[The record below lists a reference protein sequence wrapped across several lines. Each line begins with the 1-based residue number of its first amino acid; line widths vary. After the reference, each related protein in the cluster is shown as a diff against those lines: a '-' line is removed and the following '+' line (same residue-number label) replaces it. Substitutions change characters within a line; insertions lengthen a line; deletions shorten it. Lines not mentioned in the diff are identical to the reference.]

1 MDNLI
6 VDRALV
12 EYQSSLDNL
21 LKRLQVFATEINN
34 QQLQVTIRNLR
45 ANINEPFL
53 FVVVGEVKAGKSSF
67 VNALLQADI
76 CKTAADPCTDII
88 QQLVYSKEQYEQPVN
103 QYLRKIGLPNE
114 ILKTL
119 SVVDTPGTNT
129 IVENHQE
136 ITKDFIPNSDL
147 IFFVFFAKNPYT
159 RSAWELLDYVNSE
172 WRKKVVFVL
181 QQADLAKP
189 EELAK
194 NKEKLAELAVQKGIP
209 SPVVFATS
217 VEWEVNGE
225 QDISGFNEVRNYIQQ
240 TLKDGSTKR
249 LKLQGVRKTSDQI
262 IDLLRKDLVAVQQ
275 QLIKDQAIVSKIKT
289 KLLQNKRQSGFEL
302 ESLIN
307 RLLTKYDKITARVK
321 EDFREQL
328 SLFTLV
334 KGSFA
339 VLFRSKKSAPTWMD
353 ELKQSCEDELK
364 SSLGEISQDGIKHF
378 VGGIRDLLQS
388 LVDDLQDIKVNQV
401 TTSAITVNTIE
412 SRQEIV
418 EDVQQKVAT
427 LLDDKSFL
435 RSIES
440 INASVAPRFLGGGAA
455 TVAGTAIAALTE
467 IVLLDIIGTAF
478 AGVGLLFA
486 GGTLVLKKRKII
498 KQFEDKLDS
507 EKERFESELSAK
519 LNSKLDIIYEEI
531 ERNFVNIYDYVAE
544 EEQKISPLV
553 KQFNQI
559 EADAKQLT
567 VSNWYLFRAKT
578 QSGATLLLRK
588 QPRNA
593 HQDRRRV
600 NWLT

>member
-6 VDRALV
+6 VDQALV
-12 EYQSSLDNL
+12 QYQSRLDNL
-21 LKRLQVFATEINN
+21 LNLLQVFATDINN

-45 ANINEPFL
+45 GNINEPFL

-67 VNALLQADI
+67 VNALLQTDI
-76 CKTAADPCTDII
+76 CKTAADPCTDVI
-88 QQLVYSKEQYEQPVN
+88 QQIVYSEEQFEQPVS

-129 IVENHQE
+129 IVENHQQ
-136 ITKDFIPNSDL
+136 ITKEFIPNSDL

-159 RSAWELLDYVNSE
+159 RSAWELLDFVNSE

-181 QQADLAKP
+181 QQADLTKP
-189 EELAK
+189 AELAK
-194 NKEKLAELAVQKGIP
+194 NKEKLTELALQKGIQ

-225 QDISGFNEVRNYIQQ
+225 QDISGFNQVRNYIQQ

-249 LKLQGVRKTSDQI
+249 LKLQGVTKTSEQI
-262 IDLLRKDLVAVQQ
+262 IDLLRKDLVSVQQ
-275 QLIKDQAIVSKIKT
+275 QLIKDQAIVNKIKT
-289 KLLQNKRQSGFEL
+289 KLQQNKRQSGFEL
-302 ESLIN
+302 ESLMN
-307 RLLTKYDKITARVK
+307 RLLDKYDTITARVK
-321 EDFREQL
+321 SDFREQL

-339 VLFRSKKSAPTWMD
+339 VLFRTKKSAPTWMD
-353 ELKQSCEDELK
+353 ELKQSCENELK
-364 SSLGEISQDGIKHF
+364 TSLGEISQDGIKHF
-378 VGGIRDLLQS
+378 VGGIRELLQS

-401 TTSAITVNTIE
+401 TTNAISLNTIE

-418 EDVQQKVAT
+418 EDVQQKVST
-427 LLDDKSFL
+427 LLDDKTFL
-435 RSIES
+435 HSIES
-440 INASVAPRFLGGGAA
+440 VNASVAPRFIGGGAA

-498 KQFEDKLDS
+498 KQFEDKLDH
-507 EKERFESELSAK
+507 EKARFESELSAK

-531 ERNFVNIYDYVAE
+531 ERNFINIYNYVE
-544 EEQKISPLV
+544 VQEQKILPLV
-553 KQFNQI
+553 DQFEGI
-559 EADAKQLT
+559 ELEAKKLIE
-567 VSNWYLFRAKT
+567 NNK
-578 QSGATLLLRK
+578 
-588 QPRNA
+588 
-593 HQDRRRV
+593 
-600 NWLT
+600 

>member
-1 MDNLI
+1 MDHLI

-12 EYQSSLDNL
+12 QYQASLDRL
-21 LKRLQVFATEINN
+21 LEELQIFATDINN
-34 QQLQVTIRNLR
+34 QQLQKTIRNLK

-76 CKTAADPCTDII
+76 CKTAADPCTDVI
-88 QQLVYSKEQYEQPVN
+88 QQLVYSPESFERSVS
-103 QYLRKIGLPNE
+103 QYLRKIGLPKD

-136 ITKDFIPNSDL
+136 ITKEFIPNSDL

-181 QQADLAKP
+181 QQADLTRP

-194 NKEKLAELAVQKGIP
+194 NKEKLAELALQKGIT
-209 SPVVFATS
+209 SPVIFATS

-225 QDISGFNEVRNYIQQ
+225 QERSGFTAVRNYIQQ
-240 TLKDGSTKR
+240 TLKDGGNKR
-249 LKLQGVRKTSDQI
+249 LKLQGVRKTSEQI
-262 IDLLRKDLVAVQQ
+262 IALLQQDLATLQQ
-275 QLIKDQAIVSKIKT
+275 QLIKDREIVSKIKT

-328 SLFTLV
+328 SLLTLV

-339 VLFRSKKSAPTWMD
+339 VLFRTKKSAPTWMD
-353 ELKQSCEDELK
+353 ELKQSCENELK
-364 SSLGEISQDGIKHF
+364 ASLGEISQDGIKHF

-401 TTSAITVNTIE
+401 TTSAINVNTIE

-418 EDVQQKVAT
+418 EEVQQKVAT

-435 RSIES
+435 HSIES
-440 INASVAPRFLGGGAA
+440 VNASVAPRFLGGGAA

-478 AGVGLLFA
+478 AGVGILFA

-498 KQFEDKLDS
+498 KQFEDKLDN
-507 EKERFESELSAK
+507 EKARFESELSAK

-531 ERNFVNIYDYVAE
+531 ERNFINIYNYVDAE
-544 EEQKISPLV
+544 EEKILPLV
-553 KQFNQI
+553 DRFEQI
-559 EADAKQLT
+559 ERKAEQLT
-567 VSNWYLFRAKT
+567 PN
-578 QSGATLLLRK
+578 
-588 QPRNA
+588 N
-593 HQDRRRV
+593 
-600 NWLT
+600 

>member
-6 VDRALV
+6 VDQALV
-12 EYQSSLDNL
+12 QYQSSLDSL
-21 LKRLQVFATEINN
+21 LKRLQIFASEINN

-45 ANINEPFL
+45 TNINEPFL

-76 CKTAADPCTDII
+76 CKTAADPCTDVI
-88 QQLVYSKEQYEQPVN
+88 QQLVYSKEPFEQPVS

-194 NKEKLAELAVQKGIP
+194 NQEKLAELALRKGIQP
-209 SPVVFATS
+209 PVVFATS
-217 VEWEVNGE
+217 VEWEVSGK
-225 QDISGFNEVRNYIQQ
+225 QDVSGFTEIRNYIQQ
-240 TLKDGSTKR
+240 TLKEGSTKK
-249 LKLQGVRKTSDQI
+249 LKLQGVKKTSEQI
-262 IDLLRKDLVAVQQ
+262 IDLLRKDLVMVQQ
-275 QLIKDQAIVSKIKT
+275 QLIKDQAVVSKIKT

-307 RLLTKYDKITARVK
+307 RLLAKYDTITARVK
-321 EDFREQL
+321 ADFRERL
-328 SLFTLV
+328 SLLTLITS
-334 KGSFA
+334 SFS
-339 VLFRSKKSAPTWMD
+339 VLFRTKKSAPVWMD
-353 ELKQSCEDELK
+353 ELKQSCENELRT
-364 SSLGEISQDGIKHF
+364 SLGEISQDGIKHF
-378 VGGIRDLLQS
+378 VGGIKDLLQS

-401 TTSAITVNTIE
+401 STNVITVNTIE

-427 LLDDKSFL
+427 LLNDKTFL
-435 RSIES
+435 HSIES
-440 INASVAPRFLGGGAA
+440 INASVAPSFLGGGAA
-455 TVAGTAIAALTE
+455 TVAGTAIA
-467 IVLLDIIGTAF
+467 
-478 AGVGLLFA
+478 
-486 GGTLVLKKRKII
+486 
-498 KQFEDKLDS
+498 
-507 EKERFESELSAK
+507 
-519 LNSKLDIIYEEI
+519 
-531 ERNFVNIYDYVAE
+531 
-544 EEQKISPLV
+544 
-553 KQFNQI
+553 
-559 EADAKQLT
+559 
-567 VSNWYLFRAKT
+567 
-578 QSGATLLLRK
+578 
-588 QPRNA
+588 
-593 HQDRRRV
+593 
-600 NWLT
+600 

>member
-1 MDNLI
+1 MDNKLI
-6 VDRALV
+6 VDQALV
-12 EYQSSLDNL
+12 QYQSSLDNL
-21 LKRLQVFATEINN
+21 LSQLQAFATEINN

-45 ANINEPFL
+45 KNINEPFL

-76 CKTAADPCTDII
+76 CKTAADPCTDVI
-88 QQLVYSKEQYEQPVN
+88 QQIIYSPEIFEQPVS

-136 ITKDFIPNSDL
+136 ITKEFIPNSDL

-159 RSAWELLDYVNSE
+159 RSAWDLLDYVNSE

-194 NKEKLAELAVQKGIP
+194 NQEKLTELAVQKGIQ

-225 QDISGFNEVRNYIQQ
+225 QDRSGFQEVKNYIQQ
-240 TLKDGSTKR
+240 TLKDGGTKK
-249 LKLQGVRKTSDQI
+249 LKLQGVAKTSEQI
-262 IDLLRKDLVAVQQ
+262 IDLLRKDLLSIQQ
-275 QLIKDQAIVSKIKT
+275 QLIKDRTVVSKIQT
-289 KLLQNKRQSGFEL
+289 KLLQNKKQSGFEL

-307 RLLTKYDKITARVK
+307 RLLAKYDTITARVK

-339 VLFRSKKSAPTWMD
+339 VLFRTKKSAPTWMD
-353 ELKQSCEDELK
+353 ELKESCEHELK
-364 SSLGEISQDGIKHF
+364 ASLGEISQDGIRHF
-378 VGGIRDLLQS
+378 VGGIRSLLQS
-388 LVDDLQDIKVNQV
+388 LVEDLHDIQLNQIK
-401 TTSAITVNTIE
+401 TNAIAVNTIE

-427 LLDDKSFL
+427 LLDDKTFL
-435 RSIES
+435 HSIES
-440 INASVAPRFLGGGAA
+440 VNASVAPRFLGGGAA
-455 TVAGTAIAALTE
+455 TVAGTAIATLTE

-498 KQFEDKLDS
+498 KQFEEKLDS
-507 EKERFESELSAK
+507 EKARFKRELSTK

-531 ERNFVNIYDYVAE
+531 ERNFVNIYDYVEAE
-544 EEQKISPLV
+544 EKKILPLV
-553 KQFNQI
+553 DRFEQI
-559 EADAKQLT
+559 EHDAQQLT
-567 VSNWYLFRAKT
+567 SK
-578 QSGATLLLRK
+578 
-588 QPRNA
+588 
-593 HQDRRRV
+593 
-600 NWLT
+600 

>member
-6 VDRALV
+6 VDPALV
-12 EYQSSLDNL
+12 QYQSSLDNL
-21 LKRLQVFATEINN
+21 LKRLQVFATDISN
-34 QQLQVTIRNLR
+34 QRLQVTIRNLR

-67 VNALLQADI
+67 VNALLQSDI
-76 CKTAADPCTDII
+76 CKTAADPCTDVI
-88 QQLVYSKEQYEQPVN
+88 QQLVYSESQYEESVN

-136 ITKDFIPNSDL
+136 ITKEFIPNSDL

-181 QQADLAKP
+181 QQAVLTKP
-189 EELAK
+189 AELAK
-194 NKEKLAELAVQKGIP
+194 NKEKLAELALQKGIQNP
-209 SPVVFATS
+209 TVFATS

-225 QDISGFNEVRNYIQQ
+225 QDISGFKEVRSYIQQ
-240 TLKDGSTKR
+240 TLNDGSTKR
-249 LKLQGVRKTSDQI
+249 LKLQGVRKTSEQI
-262 IDLLRKDLVAVQQ
+262 IDLLRQDLVTVEQ
-275 QLIKDQAIVSKIKT
+275 QLIKDRAIVSKIKT

-307 RLLTKYDKITARVK
+307 RLLAQYDKITARVK
-321 EDFREQL
+321 EDFREEL
-328 SLFTLV
+328 SLLTLV

-339 VLFRSKKSAPTWMD
+339 VLFRTKKSAPTWMD
-353 ELKQSCEDELK
+353 ELKQSCENELK
-364 SSLGEISQDGIKHF
+364 ASLGDISQDGIKHF

-388 LVDDLQDIKVNQV
+388 LVDDLQDIKVNHV
-401 TTSAITVNTIE
+401 TTNAITVNTLE

-418 EDVQQKVAT
+418 EDVQQKVST
-427 LLDDKSFL
+427 LLDDKTFL
-435 RSIES
+435 NSIES
-440 INASVAPRFLGGGAA
+440 VNASVAPRFLGGGAA

-467 IVLLDIIGTAF
+467 IVILDIIGTAF
-478 AGVGLLFA
+478 AGVGILFA

-498 KQFEDKLDS
+498 KQFEEKLDN
-507 EKERFESELSAK
+507 EKARFESEISTK

-531 ERNFVNIYDYVAE
+531 ERNFASIYSYVE
-544 EEQKISPLV
+544 EAEQKVLPLV
-553 KQFNQI
+553 SQFEAI
-559 EADAKQLT
+559 EADAQQLT
-567 VSNWYLFRAKT
+567 TNDK
-578 QSGATLLLRK
+578 
-588 QPRNA
+588 
-593 HQDRRRV
+593 
-600 NWLT
+600 

>member
-6 VDRALV
+6 VDQALIQ
-12 EYQSSLDNL
+12 YQSSLDSL

-34 QQLQVTIRNLR
+34 QQLQGTIRNLR
-45 ANINEPFL
+45 VNINEPFL

-76 CKTAADPCTDII
+76 CKTAADPCTDVI
-88 QQLVYSKEQYEQPVN
+88 QQLVYSKEQFEQPVS
-103 QYLRKIGLPNE
+103 QYVRKIGLPNE

-159 RSAWELLDYVNSE
+159 RSAWELLNYVNNE

-194 NKEKLAELAVQKGIP
+194 NKEKLVELAVQKGIF

-225 QDISGFNEVRNYIQQ
+225 TDLSGFQEVRNYIQQ

-249 LKLQGVRKTSDQI
+249 LKLQEVKKTSEQI
-262 IDLLRKDLVAVQQ
+262 IDLLRKDLVMVQQ
-275 QLIKDQAIVSKIKT
+275 QLIKDQAVVSKIKT

-302 ESLIN
+302 ESLIK
-307 RLLTKYDKITARVK
+307 RLLTKYDTITARVK
-321 EDFREQL
+321 ADFREQL

-339 VLFRSKKSAPTWMD
+339 VLFRTQKSTPIWMD
-353 ELKQSCEDELK
+353 ELKQSCEHELK
-364 SSLGEISQDGIKHF
+364 TSLGEISQDGIKHF
-378 VGGIRDLLQS
+378 VGGIKDLLQS
-388 LVDDLQDIKVNQV
+388 LVDDLHDIKVNHV
-401 TTSAITVNTIE
+401 NTNVITVNTIE

-435 RSIES
+435 HSIES
-440 INASVAPRFLGGGAA
+440 VNASVAPRFLGGSAA

-498 KQFEDKLDS
+498 RQFEEKLDH
-507 EKERFESELSAK
+507 EKTRFESELSAK

-531 ERNFVNIYDYVAE
+531 DRKFANIYSYVGAE
-544 EEQKISPLV
+544 EEKVIPLV
-553 KQFNQI
+553 DQFKEI
-559 EADAKQLT
+559 EQDAAQL
-567 VSNWYLFRAKT
+567 V
-578 QSGATLLLRK
+578 
-588 QPRNA
+588 
-593 HQDRRRV
+593 D
-600 NWLT
+600 

>member
-1 MDNLI
+1 MDNPI
-6 VDRALV
+6 FDRALV
-12 EYQSSLDNL
+12 QYQSSLDSL

-76 CKTAADPCTDII
+76 CKTAADPCTDVI
-88 QQLVYSKEQYEQPVN
+88 QQLVYSKEQFEQPIG
-103 QYLRKIGLPNE
+103 QHLRKIGLPNE

-147 IFFVFFAKNPYT
+147 IFFIFFAKNPYT
-159 RSAWELLDYVNSE
+159 RSAWELLDFVNSE

-194 NKEKLAELAVQKGIP
+194 NQEKLAELAGQKGIP

-225 QDISGFNEVRNYIQQ
+225 QDLSGFKEVRNYIQQ
-240 TLKDGSTKR
+240 TLKDGSTKK
-249 LKLQGVRKTSDQI
+249 LKLQGVRKTSEQI
-262 IDLLRKDLVAVQQ
+262 IDLLRKDLVMVQH
-275 QLIKDQAIVSKIKT
+275 QLIKDQAVVSKIKT

-307 RLLTKYDKITARVK
+307 RLLTKYDLITTRVK
-321 EDFREQL
+321 TDFREQL

-339 VLFRSKKSAPTWMD
+339 VLFRTKKSAPSWMD
-353 ELKQSCEDELK
+353 ELKQSCENELK
-364 SSLGEISQDGIKHF
+364 NSLGEISQDGIKHF
-378 VGGIRDLLQS
+378 VGGIKDLLQS
-388 LVDDLQDIKVNQV
+388 LVDDLQDIKVNHV
-401 TTSAITVNTIE
+401 TTNTITVNTIE

-435 RSIES
+435 HSIES
-440 INASVAPRFLGGGAA
+440 VNASVAPRFLGGSAA

-498 KQFEDKLDS
+498 KQFEEKLDN
-507 EKERFESELSAK
+507 EKTRFESELSAK
-519 LNSKLDIIYEEI
+519 LTSKLDIIYEEI
-531 ERNFVNIYDYVAE
+531 ERNFANIYSYVAA
-544 EEQKISPLV
+544 EEQKVMPLV
-553 KQFNQI
+553 EQFKQI
-559 EADAKQLT
+559 EQETAQLT
-567 VSNWYLFRAKT
+567 IK
-578 QSGATLLLRK
+578 
-588 QPRNA
+588 
-593 HQDRRRV
+593 
-600 NWLT
+600 

>member
-1 MDNLI
+1 MNNLI
-6 VDRALV
+6 VDQALV
-12 EYQSSLDNL
+12 KYQSSLDSL
-21 LKRLQVFATEINN
+21 LKRLQIFATEINN
-34 QQLQVTIRNLR
+34 QQLQRTIRNLR
-45 ANINEPFL
+45 VNINEPFL

-76 CKTAADPCTDII
+76 CKTAADPCTDVI
-88 QQLVYSKEQYEQPVN
+88 QQLIYSQEQFEQPVN

-159 RSAWELLDYVNSE
+159 RSAWELLNYVNKE
-172 WRKKVVFVL
+172 WRKKVVFIL

-194 NKEKLAELAVQKGIP
+194 NKEKLVELATQKGIQ

-217 VEWEVNGE
+217 VEWEVNG
-225 QDISGFNEVRNYIQQ
+225 QTDISGFPEVRNYIQQ

-249 LKLQGVRKTSDQI
+249 LKLQEVKKTSEQI
-262 IDLLRKDLVAVQQ
+262 IDLLRKDLVTVQQ
-275 QLIKDQAIVSKIKT
+275 QLIKDQAVVSKIKT

-302 ESLIN
+302 ESLIK
-307 RLLTKYDKITARVK
+307 RLLTKYDTITARVK
-321 EDFREQL
+321 ADFREQL

-339 VLFRSKKSAPTWMD
+339 VLFRTQKSAPTWMD
-353 ELKQSCEDELK
+353 ELKQSCEYELK
-364 SSLGEISQDGIKHF
+364 TSLGEISQDGIKHF
-378 VGGIRDLLQS
+378 VGGIKDLLHS
-388 LVDDLQDIKVNQV
+388 LIDDLHDIKVNHV
-401 TTSAITVNTIE
+401 NTNVITVNTIE

-435 RSIES
+435 HSIES
-440 INASVAPRFLGGGAA
+440 VNASVAPRFLGGGAA

-498 KQFEDKLDS
+498 KQFEEKLDS
-507 EKERFESELSAK
+507 EKTRFESELSAK

-531 ERNFVNIYDYVAE
+531 ERNFANIYSYVAA
-544 EEQKISPLV
+544 EEQKVMPLV
-553 KQFNQI
+553 DQFQQI
-559 EADAKQLT
+559 EQEAAQLT
-567 VSNWYLFRAKT
+567 LN
-578 QSGATLLLRK
+578 
-588 QPRNA
+588 N
-593 HQDRRRV
+593 
-600 NWLT
+600 

>member
-6 VDRALV
+6 VDPALV
-12 EYQSSLDNL
+12 QYQSSLDNL
-21 LKRLQVFATEINN
+21 LKRLQVFATDISN
-34 QQLQVTIRNLR
+34 QRLQVTIRNLR

-67 VNALLQADI
+67 VNALLQSDI
-76 CKTAADPCTDII
+76 CKTAADPCTDVI
-88 QQLVYSKEQYEQPVN
+88 QQLVYSESQYEESVN

-136 ITKDFIPNSDL
+136 ITKEFIPNSDL

-181 QQADLAKP
+181 QQADLTKP
-189 EELAK
+189 AELAK
-194 NKEKLAELAVQKGIP
+194 NKEKLAELALQKGIQNP
-209 SPVVFATS
+209 TVFATS

-225 QDISGFNEVRNYIQQ
+225 QDISGFKEVRSYIQQ
-240 TLKDGSTKR
+240 TLNDGSTKR
-249 LKLQGVRKTSDQI
+249 LKLQGVRKTSEQI
-262 IDLLRKDLVAVQQ
+262 IDLLRQDLVTVEQ
-275 QLIKDQAIVSKIKT
+275 QLIKDRAIVSKIKT

-307 RLLTKYDKITARVK
+307 RLLAQYDKITARVK
-321 EDFREQL
+321 EDFREEL
-328 SLFTLV
+328 SLLTLV

-339 VLFRSKKSAPTWMD
+339 VLFRTKKSAPTWMD
-353 ELKQSCEDELK
+353 ELKQSCENELK
-364 SSLGEISQDGIKHF
+364 ASLGDISQDGIKHF

-388 LVDDLQDIKVNQV
+388 LVDDLQDIKVNHV
-401 TTSAITVNTIE
+401 TTNAITVNTLE

-418 EDVQQKVAT
+418 EDVQQKVST
-427 LLDDKSFL
+427 LLDDKTFL
-435 RSIES
+435 NSIES
-440 INASVAPRFLGGGAA
+440 VNASVAPRFLGGGAA

-467 IVLLDIIGTAF
+467 IVILDIIGTAF
-478 AGVGLLFA
+478 AGVGILFA

-498 KQFEDKLDS
+498 KQFEEKLDN
-507 EKERFESELSAK
+507 EKARFESEISTK

-531 ERNFVNIYDYVAE
+531 ERNFASIYSYVE
-544 EEQKISPLV
+544 EAEQKVLPLV
-553 KQFNQI
+553 SQFEAI
-559 EADAKQLT
+559 EADAQQLT
-567 VSNWYLFRAKT
+567 TNDK
-578 QSGATLLLRK
+578 
-588 QPRNA
+588 
-593 HQDRRRV
+593 
-600 NWLT
+600 

>member
-12 EYQSSLDNL
+12 QYQSSLDNL
-21 LKRLQVFATEINN
+21 LKRLQVFATDINS

-67 VNALLQADI
+67 VNALLQSDI
-76 CKTAADPCTDII
+76 CKTAADPCTDVI
-88 QQLVYSKEQYEQPVN
+88 QQLVYSEEQYEQPVS

-136 ITKDFIPNSDL
+136 ITKEFIPNSDL

-194 NKEKLAELAVQKGIP
+194 NKEKLAELAVQKGIQ
-209 SPVVFATS
+209 SPIVFATS

-225 QDISGFNEVRNYIQQ
+225 QNISGFKEVRNYIQQ

-249 LKLQGVRKTSDQI
+249 LKLQGVRKTTDQI
-262 IDLLRKDLVAVQQ
+262 IDLLRQDLVTVQQ
-275 QLIKDQAIVSKIKT
+275 QLIKDQAVVSKIKT

-353 ELKQSCEDELK
+353 ELKASCEDELK
-364 SSLGEISQDGIKHF
+364 ASLGEISQDGIKHF

-388 LVDDLQDIKVNQV
+388 LVDDLQDIKVNHV
-401 TTSAITVNTIE
+401 TTNAITVNTLE

-418 EDVQQKVAT
+418 EDVQQKVST
-427 LLDDKSFL
+427 LLNDKTFL
-435 RSIES
+435 NSIES

-455 TVAGTAIAALTE
+455 TVAGTAIAAISE
-467 IVLLDIIGTAF
+467 IVILDIIGTAF

-498 KQFEDKLDS
+498 KQFEDKLDN
-507 EKERFESELSAK
+507 EKARFETEISTK

-531 ERNFVNIYDYVAE
+531 ERNFTNIYSYVEE
-544 EEQKISPLV
+544 EEQKILPLV
-553 KQFNQI
+553 NQFEAI
-559 EADAKQLT
+559 EQDAKQLT
-567 VSNWYLFRAKT
+567 VDN
-578 QSGATLLLRK
+578 
-588 QPRNA
+588 
-593 HQDRRRV
+593 
-600 NWLT
+600 

>member
-6 VDRALV
+6 VDRTLV
-12 EYQSSLDNL
+12 QYQSRLDNL
-21 LKRLQVFATEINN
+21 LDRLGIFARKINN
-34 QQLQVTIRNLR
+34 QQLQLTIDSLR

-67 VNALLQADI
+67 INALLQADI
-76 CKTAADPCTDII
+76 CKTAADPCTDVI
-88 QQLVYSKEQYEQPVN
+88 QQIVYSQETFEQPVN

-114 ILKTL
+114 ILKNL

-129 IVENHQE
+129 IVENHQQ
-136 ITKDFIPNSDL
+136 ITKDFVPNSDL

-159 RSAWELLDYVNSE
+159 RSAWDLLDFVNSQ

-181 QQADLAKP
+181 QQADLTKP

-194 NKEKLAELAVQKGIP
+194 NKAKLTELAAQKGIE
-209 SPVVFATS
+209 SPIVFATS

-225 QDISGFNEVRNYIQQ
+225 QDRSGFKQVKSYIQQ
-240 TLKDGSTKR
+240 TLQDGSTKK
-249 LKLQGVRKTSDQI
+249 LKLQGVTRTSRQI
-262 IDLLRKDLVAVQQ
+262 IDLLRQDLVSVQQ
-275 QLIKDQAIVSKIKT
+275 QLDRDRAIVSKIKT
-289 KLLQNKRQSGFEL
+289 KLQQNKRQSGFEL

-307 RLLTKYDKITARVK
+307 RLLDKYDTITARVK

-339 VLFRSKKSAPTWMD
+339 VLFRNKKSAPTWMD
-353 ELKQSCEDELK
+353 ELKQSCENELK
-364 SSLGEISQDGIKHF
+364 ASLGEISQDGIKHF
-378 VGGIRDLLQS
+378 VRGIRGLLQS

-401 TTSAITVNTIE
+401 STRAITVNTLE

-418 EDVQQKVAT
+418 EDVQQKVST
-427 LLDDKSFL
+427 LLDDKTFL
-435 RSIES
+435 HSIES
-440 INASVAPRFLGGGAA
+440 VNASVAPRFLGGGAA

-498 KQFEDKLDS
+498 KQFEQKLDG
-507 EKERFESELSAK
+507 EKARFKSELSAK

-531 ERNFVNIYDYVAE
+531 ERNFINIYNYVEE
-544 EEQKISPLV
+544 EEQDILPLV
-553 KQFNQI
+553 EQFEKI
-559 EADAKQLT
+559 EQEIAELT
-567 VSNWYLFRAKT
+567 IDS
-578 QSGATLLLRK
+578 
-588 QPRNA
+588 
-593 HQDRRRV
+593 
-600 NWLT
+600 

>member
-1 MDNLI
+1 MNKLI
-6 VDRALV
+6 VDQALV
-12 EYQSSLDNL
+12 QYQSSLDNL
-21 LKRLQVFATEINN
+21 LSQLQAFATEINN
-34 QQLQVTIRNLR
+34 RQLQVTIRNLR
-45 ANINEPFL
+45 TNINEPFL

-76 CKTAADPCTDII
+76 CKTAADPCTDVI
-88 QQLVYSKEQYEQPVN
+88 QQIIYSPEIFEQPVS

-136 ITKDFIPNSDL
+136 ITKEFIPNSDL

-194 NKEKLAELAVQKGIP
+194 NQEKLAELAAQKGIET
-209 SPVVFATS
+209 PVVFATS

-225 QDISGFNEVRNYIQQ
+225 QNLSGFREVRNYIQQ
-240 TLKDGSTKR
+240 TLKDGGTKK
-249 LKLQGVRKTSDQI
+249 LKLQGVAKTSEQI
-262 IDLLRKDLVAVQQ
+262 IDLLRKDLFSVQQ
-275 QLIKDQAIVSKIKT
+275 QLIKDRTIVSKIKT

-307 RLLTKYDKITARVK
+307 RLLAKYDTITARVK
-321 EDFREQL
+321 SDFREEL

-339 VLFRSKKSAPTWMD
+339 VLFRTKKSAPTWMD
-353 ELKQSCEDELK
+353 ELKQSCENELK
-364 SSLGEISQDGIKHF
+364 ASLGEISQDGIKHF
-378 VGGIRDLLQS
+378 VGGIRGLLQS
-388 LVDDLQDIKVNQV
+388 LVEDLHEIKVNQIK
-401 TTSAITVNTIE
+401 TNAIAINTIE

-418 EDVQQKVAT
+418 EEVQQKVAT
-427 LLDDKSFL
+427 LLDDKTFL
-435 RSIES
+435 HSIES
-440 INASVAPRFLGGGAA
+440 VNASVAPRFLGGGAA

-498 KQFEDKLDS
+498 NQFEAKLDQ
-507 EKERFESELSAK
+507 EKARFERELSAK

-531 ERNFVNIYDYVAE
+531 ERNFVNIYDYVEA
-544 EEQKISPLV
+544 EEQKVLPLV
-553 KQFNQI
+553 NRFEQI
-559 EADAKQLT
+559 EQEAKQLT
-567 VSNWYLFRAKT
+567 MGS
-578 QSGATLLLRK
+578 
-588 QPRNA
+588 
-593 HQDRRRV
+593 QD
-600 NWLT
+600 

>member
-6 VDRALV
+6 VDQALV
-12 EYQSSLDNL
+12 QYQSSLDSL

-34 QQLQVTIRNLR
+34 QQLQRTIRNLR
-45 ANINEPFL
+45 VNINEPFL

-76 CKTAADPCTDII
+76 CKTAADPCTDVI
-88 QQLVYSKEQYEQPVN
+88 QQLIYSQEQFEQPVN

-159 RSAWELLDYVNSE
+159 RSAWELLNYVNNE
-172 WRKKVVFVL
+172 WRKKVVFIL

-194 NKEKLAELAVQKGIP
+194 NKEKLAELAVQKGIQ

-225 QDISGFNEVRNYIQQ
+225 TDLSGFQEVRNYIQQ

-249 LKLQGVRKTSDQI
+249 LKLQEVKKTSEQI
-262 IDLLRKDLVAVQQ
+262 IDLLRKDLVTVQQ
-275 QLIKDQAIVSKIKT
+275 QLIKDQAVVSKIKT

-302 ESLIN
+302 ESLIK
-307 RLLTKYDKITARVK
+307 RLLTKYDTITARVK
-321 EDFREQL
+321 ADFREQL

-339 VLFRSKKSAPTWMD
+339 VLFRTQKSAPTWMD
-353 ELKQSCEDELK
+353 ELKQSCEYELK
-364 SSLGEISQDGIKHF
+364 TSLGEISQDGIKHF
-378 VGGIRDLLQS
+378 VGGIKDLLHS
-388 LVDDLQDIKVNQV
+388 LVDDLHDIKVNHV
-401 TTSAITVNTIE
+401 TTNVITVNTIE

-435 RSIES
+435 HSIES
-440 INASVAPRFLGGGAA
+440 VNASVAPRFLGGGAA

-498 KQFEDKLDS
+498 RQFEEKLDQ
-507 EKERFESELSAK
+507 EKTRFESELSAK

-531 ERNFVNIYDYVAE
+531 ERNFANIYSYVEA
-544 EEQKISPLV
+544 EEQKVIPLV
-553 KQFNQI
+553 DQFKQI
-559 EADAKQLT
+559 EQEVKQLT
-567 VSNWYLFRAKT
+567 LN
-578 QSGATLLLRK
+578 
-588 QPRNA
+588 
-593 HQDRRRV
+593 H
-600 NWLT
+600 

>member
-6 VDRALV
+6 VDQALV
-12 EYQSSLDNL
+12 QYQSSLDNL

-34 QQLQVTIRNLR
+34 QRLQITIRNLR
-45 ANINEPFL
+45 GNINEPFL

-88 QQLVYSKEQYEQPVN
+88 QQLVYSKEQFEQPVN

-136 ITKDFIPNSDL
+136 ITKEFIPNSDL

-159 RSAWELLDYVNSE
+159 RSAWDLLDYVNSE
-172 WRKKVVFVL
+172 WRKKVVFIL

-194 NKEKLAELAVQKGIP
+194 NKEKLGELAIQKGIQ

-225 QDISGFNEVRNYIQQ
+225 QDLSGFKEVRNYIQE
-240 TLKDGSTKR
+240 TLKDGSTKK
-249 LKLQGVRKTSDQI
+249 LKLHGVRKTSEQI
-262 IDLLRKDLVAVQQ
+262 IDLLRKDLVMVQQ
-275 QLIKDQAIVSKIKT
+275 QLIKDQAIVSKIKS

-307 RLLTKYDKITARVK
+307 RLLTKYDQITARVK

-339 VLFRSKKSAPTWMD
+339 VLFRTKKSAPTWMD
-353 ELKQSCEDELK
+353 ELKQSCENELK
-364 SSLGEISQDGIKHF
+364 ASLGEISQDGIKHF

-401 TTSAITVNTIE
+401 TTNAISLNTIE

-427 LLDDKSFL
+427 LLDDKAFL
-435 RSIES
+435 HSIES
-440 INASVAPRFLGGGAA
+440 VNASVAPRFLGGGAA
-455 TVAGTAIAALTE
+455 TVAGTAIAAFTE

-498 KQFEDKLDS
+498 KQFEDKLDN
-507 EKERFESELSAK
+507 EKARFESELSAK

-531 ERNFVNIYDYVAE
+531 ERNFANIYSYVAE
-544 EEQKISPLV
+544 EEQKILPLV
-553 KQFNQI
+553 EQFKQI
-559 EADAKQLT
+559 EAEVTQLT
-567 VSNWYLFRAKT
+567 IS
-578 QSGATLLLRK
+578 S
-588 QPRNA
+588 
-593 HQDRRRV
+593 
-600 NWLT
+600 

>member
-6 VDRALV
+6 VDQALIQ
-12 EYQSSLDNL
+12 YQSSLDNL
-21 LKRLQVFATEINN
+21 LKQLQVFATDINN

-76 CKTAADPCTDII
+76 CKTAADPCTDVI
-88 QQLVYSKEQYEQPVN
+88 QQLIYSKEQFEKPVS

-136 ITKDFIPNSDL
+136 ITKEFIPNSDL

-159 RSAWELLDYVNSE
+159 RSAWDLLDFVNIE

-194 NKEKLAELAVQKGIP
+194 NKEKLTELALQKGIQ

-225 QDISGFNEVRNYIQQ
+225 QDISGFKEVRNYIQQ

-249 LKLQGVRKTSDQI
+249 LKLQGVRKTSEQI
-262 IDLLRKDLVAVQQ
+262 IDLLRKDLLAVQQ

-321 EDFREQL
+321 ADFREQL
-328 SLFTLV
+328 SLLTLV

-339 VLFRSKKSAPTWMD
+339 VLFRTKKSAPTWMD
-353 ELKQSCEDELK
+353 ELKQSCENELK

-388 LVDDLQDIKVNQV
+388 LVDDLHDIKVNQIS
-401 TTSAITVNTIE
+401 TNAITLNTIE

-427 LLDDKSFL
+427 LLDDKTFL
-435 RSIES
+435 HSIES
-440 INASVAPRFLGGGAA
+440 VNASVAPRFLGGGAA

-467 IVLLDIIGTAF
+467 IVILDIIGTAF

-498 KQFEDKLDS
+498 RQFEEKLDS
-507 EKERFESELSAK
+507 EKSRFEREISAK
-519 LNSKLDIIYEEI
+519 LSSKLDIIYEEI
-531 ERNFVNIYDYVAE
+531 ERNFANIYSYVAE
-544 EEQKISPLV
+544 EEQKILPLV
-553 KQFNQI
+553 EQFNQI
-559 EADAKQLT
+559 EQQAKQLT
-567 VSNWYLFRAKT
+567 VN
-578 QSGATLLLRK
+578 Q
-588 QPRNA
+588 
-593 HQDRRRV
+593 
-600 NWLT
+600 